1 MLKEHNIPFTYR
13 EYTEAPLSRV
23 EIEAALAGLAMSV
36 QDVLRK
42 RDANKY
48 GFSGAESDDVLLDA
62 MAANP
67 RMLQRPI
74 GLFAG
79 RAELGRPPENLLRL
93 VGAGA
98 AS

>member
-1 MLKEHNIPFTYR
+1 MLKEHDIPFTYR
-13 EYTEAPLSRV
+13 EYTEAPLSRA
-23 EIEAALAGLAMSV
+23 EIEAALSALGMSV

-42 RDANKY
+42 RDAMKY
-48 GFSGAESDDVLLDA
+48 GFSGTESDDVLLDA

-74 GLFAG
+74 GLLEG
-79 RAELGRPPENLLRL
+79 RAELGRPAENLLRL
-93 VGAGA
+93 AGAGA